1 MGRTLCSTGLGAALL
16 LTALFAV
23 VALGAGTALAVPGG
37 IAEPLDR
44 SLYYCDGTLDGG
56 ASGALTDAEHSV
68 LVGDPPL
75 PAGVR
80 ERRITAGGVSTRV
93 LEAGPA
99 DAEEAVVFVH
109 GNPGSA
115 RDFDALVEATGE
127 FARAVSF
134 DVHGFGE
141 ADDRPGLE
149 YTVDG
154 VADYLE
160 GLLSELGIRRVHL
173 VLHDFG
179 GPFGLQW
186 GVQHPDALQSV
197 LLINTGVFIGYFGHP
212 AALSYATGGVGEAD
226 MATLTRD
233 RFTQTI
239 QAQNPDPLPSAFL
252 DRMYDHYDRATRCAA
267 LQYYRSI
274 ENPDEFGRAQAAEL
288 RKRPRPALVIW
299 GEDDPYIPADV
310 ARRQDQAFPG
320 ARVEFLPDT
329 GHWPFV
335 EEPQRTLELAIP
347 FLRETVNSQPALRLT
362 RRCTDDG
369 RLRVSLAGEVD
380 AVRDV
385 NFKLDKRLARRDTE
399 PPFEQVLSRRTLAR
413 TDARR
418 LRAVAYLDR
427 PGRER
432 VILARSLPRCAAR
445 SD

>member
-1 MGRTLCSTGLGAALL
+1 MPRLL
-16 LTALFAV
+16 HSLIGAV
-23 VALGAGTALAVPGG
+23 VATALLGAGTAVAVPGG
-37 IAEPLDR
+37 FAEELDR
-44 SLYYCDGTLDGG
+44 SLFYCDGTLDGG

-75 PAGVR
+75 PDGVR
-80 ERRITAGGVSTRV
+80 ERQVTAAGIPTRV
-93 LEAGPA
+93 VEAGPS

-115 RDFDALVEATGE
+115 RDFDALVAATGE

-134 DVHGFGE
+134 DVPGLGD
-141 ADDRPGLE
+141 ADDRPGLD
-149 YTVDG
+149 YTVEG
-154 VADYLE
+154 VAAYLDT
-160 GLLSELGIRRVHL
+160 LLAELGIRRVHL

-179 GPFGLQW
+179 GPFGLHW
-186 GVQHPDALQSV
+186 GVEHPDALESV
-197 LLINTGVFIGYFGHP
+197 VLINTGVFIGYFGHP
-212 AALSYATGGVGEAD
+212 AALSYATGGVGEID

-233 RFTQTI
+233 RFTGTI

-252 DRMYDHYDRATRCAA
+252 DRMYDDYDRATRCAA

-274 ENPDEFGRAQAAEL
+274 ENPDAFGRAQAAEL

-335 EEPQRTLELAIP
+335 EEPERTRDLAVS
-347 FLRETVNSQPALRLT
+347 FLRDVLNAQPPLALT
-362 RRCTDDG
+362 RRCTGDG
-369 RLRVSLAGEVD
+369 RLRVRLTGELD
-380 AVRDV
+380 AVRDT
-385 NFKLDKRLARRDTE
+385 NFKLDRRLARRDTE

-427 PGRER
+427 PGSER
-432 VILARSLPRCAAR
+432 VILSRSLPRCAAR